1 MTSFKPLT
9 RSSHNKAVRR
19 RWMLAALAVFIVGDI
34 ALVTLALAPPSVP
47 SAEIVDSTHAPTP
60 ATPVAAAVETSA
72 PVEPVDIVPLTIETT
87 PPTRI
92 LSALDATTAWRATTG
107 PCPAATAAPERTT
120 DSGVSWASF
129 NASIETDSSSILT
142 MTVVD
147 QTETSLVTLDAT
159 NCAAQVVDTYVA
171 GEEWANYPER
181 ASGRW
186 FINPANRAVVHTPNG
201 DVAAPCASVAAFAAR
216 SSTAA
221 GLLCSDGTF
230 LRTSD
235 AGASWGAALALP
247 GAVTLTSAG
256 DGYLIVAQS
265 QANCAGLQVLATGEA
280 TDAPLAIDGC
290 REVAFNPGDVA
301 VSSGGGILWLWA
313 GDTIS
318 RSNDGGATWL

>member
-1 MTSFKPLT
+1 
-9 RSSHNKAVRR
+9 
-19 RWMLAALAVFIVGDI
+19 MLAALTAFIIGDI
-34 ALVTLALAPPSVP
+34 ALVALALAPPTAP
-47 SAEIVDSTHAPTP
+47 SADIVDNTHATTP
-60 ATPVAAAVETSA
+60 APPVAAALETPA
-72 PVEPVDIVPLTIETT
+72 PVEPVDVVPVAIETT

-120 DSGVSWASF
+120 DSGASWASF

-186 FINPANRAVVHTPNG
+186 FINPTNRAVVHTPNG

-230 LRTSD
+230 LRTTD
-235 AGASWGAALALP
+235 AGATWGAAIALP
-247 GAVTLTSAG
+247 GAVNLTSAG
-256 DGYLIVAQS
+256 DGYLMVAQS
-265 QANCAGLQVLATGEA
+265 QANCAGLQMLATDET
-280 TDAPLAIDGC
+280 TDAPLSIVGC
-290 REVAFNPGDVA
+290 HEAAFNPGDVA
-301 VSSGGGILWLWA
+301 VSSGGGTLWLWA

-318 RSNDGGATWL
+318 RSNDGGTTWL